1 MDLISLLNN
10 ATMKAALD
18 TKQHQMLSSIVIGET
33 QLT

>member
-10 ATMKAALD
+10 ATMTAALD
-18 TKQHQMLSSIVIGET
+18 TKHQMLSSIVIGET